1 MRINRKQLWM
11 GIATLAAQRSTCYR
25 GNIGAVIIHDN
36 NPIAIGYNGPAS
48 GEPHCHGNA
57 CARKED
63 GGCLR
68 SVHAEVNALAR
79 MTHVERIAY
88 RMCDMFVT
96 SNPCPD
102 CAAAIIAS
110 ALIGRVY
117 YQAPYRITQGIT
129 ELLNAEIQVFRLS
142 PSGYL
147 VNEAT
152 GEVSE
157 AT

>member
-1 MRINRKQLWM
+1 VRISRKQLWM

-25 GNIGAVIIHDN
+25 GNIGAVIVHDN
-36 NPIAIGYNGPAS
+36 NPIAIGYNGPPS
-48 GEPHCHGNA
+48 GDDHCHGTT
-57 CARKED
+57 CARKTD

-79 MTHVERIAY
+79 VPNVDQVIRGS
-88 RMCDMFVT
+88 DMFVT

>member
-1 MRINRKQLWM
+1 MRISRKQLWM

-25 GNIGAVIIHDN
+25 GNIGAVIVHDN
-36 NPIAIGYNGPAS
+36 NPVAIGYNGPAS
-48 GEPHCHGNA
+48 GEPHCHGTS
-57 CARKED
+57 CAKKAD

-79 MTHVERIAY
+79 ANISIAINHHH
-88 RMCDMFVT
+88 CDMFVT

-110 ALIGRVY
+110 SMIGRVY

-129 ELLNAEIQVFRLS
+129 ELLNAKIQVFRLS